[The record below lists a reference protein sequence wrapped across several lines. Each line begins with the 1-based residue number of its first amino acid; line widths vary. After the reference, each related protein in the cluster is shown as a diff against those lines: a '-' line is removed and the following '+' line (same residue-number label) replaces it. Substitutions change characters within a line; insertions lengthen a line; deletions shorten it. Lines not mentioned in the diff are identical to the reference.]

1 MESENQKKKR
11 KVYKKKRYA
20 LPITIIV
27 ILLVIRL
34 LLPTIVKRYVND
46 VLADIPGYNGAV
58 EDIDISLIRGAYV
71 IHNLYLN
78 KVDAGSE
85 VPYLD
90 LGTTDISVEW
100 KSLLKGKIVGEVIMT
115 NPKFIYVFEDQQGE
129 DEADIEDWTKAL
141 TDLVPIDI
149 NHLEIIDGKAAF
161 VEVTADPT
169 IDLNMH
175 SIHLTADNLRNV
187 VSKERNLPSNVA
199 GTAVS
204 IGNGTV
210 NLNGRMNLVKQ
221 VPDMDMSFSL
231 ENADI
236 AALNDFTNHYA
247 GIDFAEGNFN
257 LYSEL
262 AIADGFL
269 TGYIKPLLKDSKL
282 IEKEDKFFEKLWEGF
297 VGFFKFVLKNQKT
310 DTLAT
315 KIPLQGDLND
325 VKSQVLP
332 AIFNIFK
339 NGWISGFKGIVDDEV
354 EFEDAEQGADKIE
367 AKKERKKKRN
377 KD

>member
-27 ILLVIRL
+27 ILLVLRL